1 MSTAYP
7 PYPGPVWQREG
18 YANERDY
25 LDDAYRQL
33 CGHKP
38 PPLPATRT
46 RQIARLELPGI
57 TLTLDQRQVTEPDG
71 QGQVL
76 NSGSQFDKSWIFEAS
91 LRQPRM
97 LNGLLRKILGPRV
110 DHVGHKSSPSVECGA
125 PTVGETAAPDGLL
138 RDSSGAANQG
148 GAR

>member
-1 MSTAYP
+1 MSAADT

-18 YANERDY
+18 YASERDY

-33 CGHKP
+33 FGTVP
-38 PPLPATRT
+38 PPLPTART
-46 RQIARLELPGI
+46 RQVALLELPGI
-57 TLTLDQRQVTEPDG
+57 TLTLDQRQVTEPDC

-76 NSGSQFDKSWIFEAS
+76 DGGCQIDKTWIFQAS
-91 LRQPRM
+91 LRQPRV
-97 LNGLLRKILGPRV
+97 LNGLLRKIFRFR
-110 DHVGHKSSPSVECGA
+110 VGHLGHNASPSVECGA
-125 PTVGETAAPDGLL
+125 PTVGEPAAADGLL